1 MVLKHI
7 THHNYSIYYLNAVVL
22 CVWSGWLGVL
32 YLVLFIILSS
42 NNNCGKSLVILLE
55 KKAISMQHISIL
67 LLVKVPLIFI
77 KTSFLVARTKFHIL
91 AVLL

>member
-1 MVLKHI
+1 MVLKHL

-42 NNNCGKSLVILLE
+42 NNNCGKSLVILSE
-55 KKAISMQHISIL
+55 KKNYLNATNINIATRKGSTYIYQDE
-67 LLVKVPLIFI
+67 F
-77 KTSFLVARTKFHIL
+77 F
-91 AVLL
+91 